1 MRTHRRISTAAVS
14 AALLLV
20 LVAAPA
26 SAHVTVDPGE
36 AVKGS
41 FTKLALRVPNEE
53 EKASTV
59 EVAVQLPP
67 GLDEVSTRPVPGW
80 TAAVS
85 GSVITWSGGQIR
97 PGEFQ
102 EFELSLQLPTTDTVV
117 FKAVQTYD
125 DGTIVRWIDPVP
137 AKGPEPEHPVPTLH
151 LVAAS
156 AAGLSAATPDD
167 GGDGNGGVVGAYGL
181 GAVAVLLAAAAL
193 VLARRRPTST

>member
-137 AKGPEPEHPVPTLH
+137 TLH

-156 AAGLSAATPDD
+156 AAGSSAATPDD